1 MHFIELH
8 PFMQKI
14 PVAIIEDN
22 PEHLDVI
29 KEYVLSNNQLDLVS
43 TCSTLPK
50 AQEEYLKPLSRR

>member
-1 MHFIELH
+1 
-8 PFMQKI
+8 MQKI